1 MSAVSNILIPAS
13 RQISTRRRASAASLA
28 PQAWKNSPFP
38 PNVPAPKLRTG
49 TLKPDAPSLRNS
61 TLSLL
66 NSTVVI
72 TLTPEHVLSAAGT
85 LWQAPG
91 DQTAETEGHRRDRV
105 GNVSLQ
111 RCETRAGGSRRVWQV
126 F

>member
-28 PQAWKNSPFP
+28 PQAWKNSPLP

-66 NSTVVI
+66 KSVICMVVLCGI
-72 TLTPEHVLSAAGT
+72 ETPRSHLVPEKEIDIDHVCALLKYNYDHGKHY
-85 LWQAPG
+85 G
-91 DQTAETEGHRRDRV
+91 VVVVAEGAHLPEV
-105 GNVSLQ
+105 G
-111 RCETRAGGSRRVWQV
+111 
-126 F
+126 